1 MFMRNHHIL
10 LVFLMFL
17 CSTGAYAQIHLG
29 DGLSIGEG
37 TSITIKNQEVI
48 IATDEIKGKGII
60 SIQNDDSQKI
70 TVLKNFKSN
79 SALKID
85 SKDLKVEGRYAEQF
99 AAYHLPPLS
108 EEIIASKKEN
118 EIKNDLPVRY
128 INSEGLTFGN
138 KDDEKNKTVVSS
150 LPKDVSGGIIISEV
164 LRMQFTD
171 NQTDYII
178 PIYSVL
184 LNVERFSDN
193 AELYEFECLT
203 AILRPP
209 IA

>member
-1 MFMRNHHIL
+1 MFMRNQYIL
-10 LVFLMFL
+10 LVLIMFL
-17 CSTGAYAQIHLG
+17 CSTGAYGQVHIG

-37 TSITIKNQEVI
+37 TSITIKNQAVI
-48 IATDEIKGKGII
+48 IATDEIKGKGNI
-60 SIQNDDSQKI
+60 SIQNDDVQTI

-79 SALKID
+79 SAIKVESNDLKID
-85 SKDLKVEGRYAEQF
+85 GMYAEQF
-99 AAYHLPPLS
+99 AINSLPPLS

-118 EIKNDLPVRY
+118 EIKNDLPIRY
-128 INSEGLTFGN
+128 INTEGLTFGEN
-138 KDDEKNKTVVSS
+138 NDEQNKTVVSS
-150 LPKDVSGGIIISEV
+150 SPKDVSGGIMISEV

-171 NQTDYII
+171 YQTDYII